1 LPVRTKAGQSGN
13 QIPYK
18 PELNVMS
25 RSSINRDLELS
36 PSTPLVYRGR
46 FAPSPSGPLH
56 LGSLVAAVGSYV
68 EARTHNGQWVLRIE
82 NLDPL
87 REVSGASAE
96 ILKVLEALGMEWD
109 GSVVYQSQRGEAYR
123 AALAKLE
130 RKRLIY
136 LCSCSRKEIL
146 DSTIRGIEGAVYP
159 GSCRKQRGTG
169 TFRAAW
175 RMRTDN
181 EPIEFTDSLQGAVR
195 QQLQQDIGDFV
206 LRRSD
211 GVFAYQLAVVVDDAE
226 QGVTHVVRGEDLLNS
241 TPRQIYL
248 QQLLGYPTPY
258 YFHLPVVLNARGEKL
273 SKQTHARPI
282 NASTPIRQ
290 LIMVLR
296 LLGQAPPPELIDAD
310 IASFWKW
317 AIQNWRPE
325 RIPRKVLQAP

>member
-1 LPVRTKAGQSGN
+1 
-13 QIPYK
+13 
-18 PELNVMS
+18 
-25 RSSINRDLELS
+25 
-36 PSTPLVYRGR
+36 
-46 FAPSPSGPLH
+46 
-56 LGSLVAAVGSYV
+56 VGSYV
-68 EARTHNGQWVLRIE
+68 EARVHNGSWVLRIE

-87 REVSGASAE
+87 REVSGASAK

-123 AALAKLE
+123 AALARLE
-130 RKRLIY
+130 QKQLIY
-136 LCSCSRKEIL
+136 PCNCSRKEIL
-146 DSTIRGIEGAVYP
+146 DSTIRGLEGAVYP
-159 GSCRKQRGTG
+159 GSCRKQRGIG
-169 TFRAAW
+169 TAPAAW
-175 RMRTDN
+175 RIRTDN

-195 QQLQQDIGDFV
+195 QQLQQDLGDFV

-273 SKQTHARPI
+273 SKQTHAEPI
-282 NASTPIRQ
+282 NTSTPVWQ

-296 LLGQAPPPELIDAD
+296 LLGQIPPPELIDAD
-310 IASFWKW
+310 IPSFWKW
-317 AIQNWRPE
+317 AIRNWRPE
-325 RIPRKVLQAP
+325 RIPRKVLQIP